1 MAILQTRRVEKHFT
15 EGRETVPVLRGID
28 FAVERGEIVSLEGPS
43 GSGKT
48 TFLSILGCILTPTS
62 GEVVIEGTQVS
73 EKQLAEIRKRS
84 LGFVFQQFNLFP
96 SLTAIENVE
105 YALNVKGVKGRPAR
119 IEAQR
124 VIEAVG
130 LGDRQNFLPRDLSG
144 GQKQR
149 VAIARALAGKAPILL
164 ADEPTANLDSQVGT
178 QVLDMFRALAKQ
190 ENRAL
195 VIVTHDPKVRT
206 IADRVDRIHD
216 GALLPQ
222 SPLPATRGE
231 G

>member
-1 MAILQTRRVEKHFT
+1 MSILETHAVEKHFQ
-15 EGRETVPVLRGID
+15 EGREVVPVLKGID
-28 FAVERGEIVSLEGPS
+28 FTAERGEIVSLEGPS

-48 TFLSILGCILTPTS
+48 TFLSILGCILTPS
-62 GEVVIEGTQVS
+62 KGDVMIEGKRVD
-73 EKQLAEIRKRS
+73 EKSLADVRKRS

-105 YALNVKGVKGRPAR
+105 YALNVKGIRNREAR
-119 IEAQR
+119 SEAER

-130 LGDRQNFLPRDLSG
+130 LAERKDFLPRELSG

-149 VAIARALAGKAPILL
+149 VAIARALAGNAPILL

-178 QVLDMFRALAKQ
+178 QVLELFRNLAKQ

-195 VIVTHDPKVRT
+195 VIVTHDPKVRA
-206 IADRVDRIHD
+206 IADRVVKIQD
-216 GALLPQ
+216 GALV
-222 SPLPATRGE
+222 
-231 G
+231 